1 MSLRLATTCPYHPS
15 VHAKLKPPLK
25 LVWLCALTVFL
36 TGVITAQTKNDLGP
50 PAFNPAVYRLG
61 ERLTYN
67 VNYSQFISAAHIE
80 MIVAG
85 RGTFFERDGIQLKA
99 HVETTGV
106 VNVALLSLNNDYTT
120 YVFAE
125 SGLPYRS
132 QQTVREAGRTT
143 EASLDYNQPAGTD
156 AIPAK
161 LRIGES
167 AAIYDLLSAIYRIRA
182 MPLTM
187 GAQFVITVRNGNE
200 EYQAE
205 VKVAGKEYV
214 KTSVGSFDT
223 IVTRIKVKGAPVY
236 DIRVYFSDDE
246 WHVPVLL
253 KAKHGE
259 DAEMQA
265 ELAASAL
272 EAPRVPPPSNR
283 ADVNPQNQVSIS
295 TPTPKPGISTSNSV
309 LASGSVLD
317 LPFKIGE
324 QLNYQVFAGKGNQ
337 PVGTLSFAFKN
348 RGRYFNRDG
357 LQFTASA
364 QTTGAAAIVAVRD
377 QMTSYVDPATLL
389 PFRTE
394 LNFSEGKYKTSRNYN
409 LDQDRGNATTDSKTG
424 DRIDIPIGTHDL
436 LSAFY
441 SLRTFAPTIGKQNA
455 ISLMAVNRP
464 RALMVTARTRETI
477 ELNGQ
482 KIAAIVLELKTDDV
496 QPDKLQIR
504 IWVGDDSRHLPL
516 RITAVTELG
525 AIRADLVVV
534 PTNPR

>member
-1 MSLRLATTCPYHPS
+1 ML
-15 VHAKLKPPLK
+15 
-25 LVWLCALTVFL
+25 FL
-36 TGVITAQTKNDLGP
+36 TGGVTAQNKNDAGP
-50 PAFNPAVYRLG
+50 PPFNPAVYRLG

-67 VNYSQFISAAHIE
+67 VNYSQFVSAAHIE
-80 MIVAG
+80 MVVAG
-85 RGTFFERDGIQLKA
+85 RGNFFEREGIQIKA

-120 YVFAE
+120 YVFPE

-132 QQTVREAGRTT
+132 QQVVREAGRTT

-161 LRIGES
+161 LKIGES
-167 AAIYDLLSAIYRIRA
+167 TGIYDLLSAVYRVRA

-187 GAQFVITVRNGNE
+187 GTQFFITVRNSNE
-200 EYQAE
+200 DYQAE

-214 KTSVGSFDT
+214 KTSVGSFDA
-223 IVTRIKVKGAPVY
+223 IVTRIKVKGTPIY
-236 DIRVYFSDDE
+236 DLRVYFSDDE

-253 KAKHGE
+253 TAKHGE
-259 DAEMQA
+259 EAEMKA
-265 ELAASAL
+265 ELAASAI
-272 EAPRVPPPSNR
+272 EAPKVTPPTNR
-283 ADVNPQNQVSIS
+283 ANVKPENQVTIK
-295 TPTPKPGISTSNSV
+295 TPDISTSDSV
-309 LASGSVLD
+309 LASGSVLN

-324 QLNYQVFAGKGNQ
+324 QLNYQVFLAKGNQ
-337 PVGTLSFAFKN
+337 PIGTLNFAFKS

-377 QMTSYVDPATLL
+377 QITSYVDPATLL

-394 LNFSEGKYKTSRNYN
+394 INFSEGKYQSSRNYN
-409 LDQDRGNATTDSKTG
+409 LDQDRGSATTDSKTA

-441 SLRTFAPTIGKQNA
+441 SLRTFAPVIGKQNA
-455 ISLMAVNRP
+455 ISLMAVNKP
-464 RALMVTARTRETI
+464 RALMVMAKTRETI

-482 KIAAIVLELKTDDV
+482 KIAAIVLELKTDDA

-525 AIRADLVVV
+525 AIRADLIVV